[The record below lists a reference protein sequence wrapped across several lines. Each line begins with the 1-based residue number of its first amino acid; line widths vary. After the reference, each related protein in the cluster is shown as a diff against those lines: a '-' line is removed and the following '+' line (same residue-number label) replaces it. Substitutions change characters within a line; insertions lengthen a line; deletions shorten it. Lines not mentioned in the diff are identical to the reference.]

1 MTDEKLKR
9 ANELKEFIE
18 RISEKL
24 GDMAETKRL
33 ATTPFGE
40 NNRGKVHC
48 VDIISAEFKVKA
60 RWNQENNEQTFNETI
75 EVPAKL
81 IGAIWKMIEDEM
93 EKQFA
98 KAVEEY
104 ENL

>member
-18 RISEKL
+18 RTSAKL

-33 ATTPFGE
+33 ATTPFGD
-40 NNRGKVHC
+40 NNRGKVNC

-60 RWNQENNEQTFNETI
+60 YWNQENNEHTFEEII
-75 EVPAKL
+75 EVPTKL
-81 IGAIWKMIEDEM
+81 IGAIWNLIDEEM
-93 EKQFA
+93 EKRLA
-98 KAVEEY
+98 KAIEEY